1 MRKAPTRNWS
11 TGDLTAPL
19 VSDPTPFASIG
30 LLLAADGFPLAV
42 SLMPYAG
49 CAHSYNGN
57 KSNYLPGGARFRR
70 YWAQVI
76 APGSRHARMA
86 VSTARQIGA
95 QYLAGSKLT
104 MKAWTETG
112 GTTGSNVVL
121 LYDVGNNG
129 FFVGDAVFD
138 DQGMTQILMTDAGI
152 DDFPDAP
159 TGRQFELQAQL
170 TPYVEDCYIEYSAGV
185 SLVVTDRPDI
195 DTL

>member
-11 TGDLTAPL
+11 TGDLAAPL
-19 VSDPTPFASIG
+19 VSDPTPFASVG

-57 KSNYLPGGARFRR
+57 TSAIGTGGSRIRR

-86 VSTARQIGA
+86 VSTARQNSA
-95 QYLAGSKLT
+95 QYLAGSKLA

-112 GTTGSNVVL
+112 GTTGNNVVL

-170 TPYVEDCYIEYSAGV
+170 TPYVEACYIEYSAGV